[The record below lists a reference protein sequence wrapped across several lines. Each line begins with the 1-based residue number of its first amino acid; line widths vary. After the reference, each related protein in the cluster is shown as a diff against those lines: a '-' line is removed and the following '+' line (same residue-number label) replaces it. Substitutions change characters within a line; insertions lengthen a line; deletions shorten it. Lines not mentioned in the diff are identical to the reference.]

1 MSNNNSI
8 SHELKSLENVNFNN
22 PKEKISSPRS
32 IEAIKLLGIEFSS
45 LYFIPLKHT
54 FRNTKN

>member
-1 MSNNNSI
+1 MSNNNST
-8 SHELKSLENVNFNN
+8 SHELKHELKSLENTNFFN

-45 LYFIPLKHT
+45 L
-54 FRNTKN
+54 